1 MHSARRWIACLL
13 LGLTGTAAWAGSY
26 TQYLQDLAWRESRH
40 RLSERAGSH
49 IGLFQMGTAA
59 LIDAGY
65 MNASG
70 QWTGK
75 NGATSAAAFLSS
87 AAIQTQAVH
96 DYNQVQWAWI
106 ERNHLDSYIG
116 QTINGVE
123 ITASGLLAAAHL
135 VGRAGLSCY
144 LAGNYCNAA
153 GVTLRD
159 GVPVDGFG
167 TPVTEYLSQ
176 FGGHDL
182 GLDNAA
188 APAVA
193 YSDDYSPGYGSLSGA
208 GGSSGSDSEGTAV
221 GSSGV
226 AVYDAQEAFALGS
239 GFSVSGLASVL
250 GALGTAISL
259 CLGAWMILGNLQAV
273 ANGRLRW
280 GAFGGRL
287 VRTLV
292 LVTLFAWAF
301 QT

>member
-135 VGRAGLSCY
+135 VGRAGLTEELSLRSEDFGQRHFIVAAPDGVLIDVITPIEPSASY
-144 LAGNYCNAA
+144 AAQFLAGAA
-153 GVTLRD
+153 GT
-159 GVPVDGFG
+159 
-167 TPVTEYLSQ
+167 
-176 FGGHDL
+176 
-182 GLDNAA
+182 
-188 APAVA
+188 
-193 YSDDYSPGYGSLSGA
+193 
-208 GGSSGSDSEGTAV
+208 
-221 GSSGV
+221 
-226 AVYDAQEAFALGS
+226 
-239 GFSVSGLASVL
+239 
-250 GALGTAISL
+250 
-259 CLGAWMILGNLQAV
+259 
-273 ANGRLRW
+273 
-280 GAFGGRL
+280 
-287 VRTLV
+287 
-292 LVTLFAWAF
+292 
-301 QT
+301 